1 LALVEET
8 GHQGIA
14 KNQQGQVGEAQAL
27 SAKLA
32 KAVIARDRAV
42 LEALPGAL

>member
-14 KNQQGQVGEAQAL
+14 KNQQGQVDEAQAL

-32 KAVIARDRAV
+32 KTVRARGRAM